1 MTKRFNK
8 EGIADQNDDNNID
21 ESQDMLD
28 EHVDND
34 IIDDDN
40 EVDMFS

>member
-1 MTKRFNK
+1 MTKKFNK

>member
-8 EGIADQNDDNNID
+8 EGIADQNDDNNIY

-34 IIDDDN
+34 INDDDN
-40 EVDMFS
+40 EVDMFA